1 MLLKLIEQAK
11 CLPVSLEEA
20 RKQVRVD
27 SSNSSVN
34 TLIMALT
41 RAASDSSSS
50 YTGRVWVEEKWQWE
64 PDDIELFVGGEIP
77 LEFPICPVTSIAV
90 YDLDE
95 VITVGGEYTDISST
109 VVSVKYPSL
118 EPKGSPLFGSLLPLS
133 GFPTNFQIVLTVGY
147 PVTETTTAVEQ
158 VDSPTLVVDSTR
170 YSTTKIVLVFNR
182 PVQGAVVPSNFTVK
196 QDGLDIVPESVAF
209 NAGRVEL
216 TFAADTLVANSA
228 ITVSFIEGSIYD
240 AFDNYVEPIT
250 NVDLPVVAFV
260 EETSFVTPAPVPTT
274 TTYTSTT
281 PEAVKTAILMQLAFL
296 YTQGTGSA
304 LKTGASVDKNYTDQ
318 VAKSLLAPYRVSF

>member
-27 SSNSSVN
+27 SSNSSAN
-34 TLIMALT
+34 TLLTALI

-50 YTGRVWVEEKWQWE
+50 YTGRVWAEEKWQWV
-64 PDDIELFVGGEIP
+64 PDDVALFLLGEPI
-77 LEFPICPVTSIAV
+77 EFPICPVTSVAV

-95 VITVGGEYTDISST
+95 AITVGGEYTDISST

-133 GFPTNFQIVLTVGY
+133 GFPTNFKIVLTVGY
-147 PVTETTTAVEQ
+147 PVTETTTVIEQ
-158 VDSPTLVVDSTR
+158 TDSPILVVASTR
-170 YSTTKIVLVFNR
+170 YSMAKIALVFNR
-182 PVQGAVVPSNFTVK
+182 PVQGTIVPSNFTVK
-196 QDGLDIVPESVAF
+196 QAGLDIVPESVAF

-216 TFAADTLVANSA
+216 TFAADTLIADSA

-240 AFDNYVEPIT
+240 VFDNYVVPIT
-250 NVDLPVVAFV
+250 NASLPTVAFV
-260 EETSFVTPAPVPTT
+260 EETSFVTPTPVPTT

-304 LKTGASVDKNYTDQ
+304 LKTGAANDKNYTDE
-318 VAKSLLAPYRVSF
+318 VAKGLLSPYRVSF